1 MQTVTSKGLTGSF
14 FNITIIGIGITY
26 FQNDSPSTQPFA
38 AILPRPAELQ
48 SLASTPRQDS
58 GNSHTVCIIISLA
71 AYIAFNLRVAICNEG
86 N

>member
-1 MQTVTSKGLTGSF
+1 MVKFSTCKQLLLKDLF
-14 FNITIIGIGITY
+14 LIIGITY

-58 GNSHTVCIIISLA
+58 GNSHTVCKIISLA
-71 AYIAFNLRVAICNEG
+71 AYIAFNLRVAICNKG